1 MCLYTYMQIY
11 SRAYVET
18 IERLKVSGRKG
29 TEKPPNQT
37 TLWVEKKVYL
47 GKVKITM
54 AFSGQ
59 GGVMGEQQKGEE
71 SLAVLKT

>member
-1 MCLYTYMQIY
+1 MCRCVY

-18 IERLKVSGRKG
+18 IERHKVSVKKG

-47 GKVKITM
+47 GKVKIAM
-54 AFSGQ
+54 ALSGQ